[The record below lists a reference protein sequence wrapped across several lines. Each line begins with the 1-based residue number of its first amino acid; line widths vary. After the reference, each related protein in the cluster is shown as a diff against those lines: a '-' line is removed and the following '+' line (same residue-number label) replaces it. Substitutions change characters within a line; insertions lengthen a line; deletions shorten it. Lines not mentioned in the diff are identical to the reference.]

1 MKKTNPYTKL
11 FKSLKMM
18 HPTKRKNQT
27 LGKKAG
33 KITKMVT
40 QIQNFLYFSAAAV
53 VDDDVRRVKFF
64 IDNW

>member
-33 KITKMVT
+33 KITKMVNKYK
-40 QIQNFLYFSAAAV
+40 IFFIFSAAV